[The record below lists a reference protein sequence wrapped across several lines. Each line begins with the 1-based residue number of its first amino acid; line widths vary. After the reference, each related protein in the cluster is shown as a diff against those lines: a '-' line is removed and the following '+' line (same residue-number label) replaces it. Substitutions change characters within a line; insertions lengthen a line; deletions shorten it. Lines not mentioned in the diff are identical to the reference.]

1 MWWLIIRVYHHLL
14 KGRSMRN
21 VLPIPEAS
29 RESAELDCRE
39 ATAAVWDSFLARSLV
54 PAKGPTDATP
64 AAELDSAVSRSM
76 GVEPA
81 AVQLYLQG
89 NGFERVRSKARG
101 RAEYFFRYNFII
113 AGMKALTPSYVKLA
127 S

>member
-1 MWWLIIRVYHHLL
+1 M
-14 KGRSMRN
+14 
-21 VLPIPEAS
+21 
-29 RESAELDCRE
+29 
-39 ATAAVWDSFLARSLV
+39 

-64 AAELDSAVSRSM
+64 AAELESAVSRSM

-89 NGFERVRSKARG
+89 KGFERVRSKARG
-101 RAEYFFRYNFII
+101 RHEYFFRYNFII
-113 AGMKALTPSYVKLA
+113 GGMKALTPSYVKLA

>member
-1 MWWLIIRVYHHLL
+1 MTV
-14 KGRSMRN
+14 
-21 VLPIPEAS
+21 E
-29 RESAELDCRE
+29 E
-39 ATAAVWDSFLARSLV
+39 ATAATWDSFLARSLV

-81 AVQLYLQG
+81 AVQLNLQG
-89 NGFERVRSKARG
+89 KGFERVRSKARK
-101 RAEYFFRYNFII
+101 RHEYFLRYSFII
-113 AGMKALTPSYVKLA
+113 GGMKALTPSYIKLA